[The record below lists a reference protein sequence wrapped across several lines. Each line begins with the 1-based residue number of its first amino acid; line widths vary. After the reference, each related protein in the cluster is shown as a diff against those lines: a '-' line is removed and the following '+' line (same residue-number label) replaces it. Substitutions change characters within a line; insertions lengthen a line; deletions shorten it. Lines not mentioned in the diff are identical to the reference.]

1 MEKSWTSSE
10 QAMKKAWTS
19 YEQVEY
25 KVLKIHELELG
36 LS

>member
-19 YEQVEY
+19 YEHVEY